1 MQTLRLC
8 PDLLAAACAVSLIL
22 CPTTTQS
29 KFPPR
34 ADLDGMVFVGE
45 LHVTKNGTK
54 IPERLTFTRGL
65 FHSLASDNFGY
76 TDGPYAAR
84 RIGEAI
90 LFDAFTESPDLGSMI
105 WRGRIIGDELQ
116 GRATARDAGMP
127 ATHFLVQAFAID

>member
-8 PDLLAAACAVSLIL
+8 PDLPTAACAVSLIL

-45 LHVTKNGTK
+45 LHVLQTGAKL
-54 IPERLTFTRGL
+54 PERIQFTRGL
-65 FHSLASDNFGY
+65 LHSLASDNFGY
-76 TDGPYAAR
+76 TDGPYTAR
-84 RIGEAI
+84 RVGQAI
-90 LFDAFTESPDLGSMI
+90 LFDGFTESPDLGSMI

-116 GRATARDAGMP
+116 GRATARDPGVP
-127 ATHFLVQAFAID
+127 ETHFLVQAFAID